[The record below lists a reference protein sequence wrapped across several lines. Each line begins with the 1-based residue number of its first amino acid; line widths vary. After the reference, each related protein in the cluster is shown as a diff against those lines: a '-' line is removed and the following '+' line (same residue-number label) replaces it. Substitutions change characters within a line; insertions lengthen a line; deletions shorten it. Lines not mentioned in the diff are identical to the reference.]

1 MRFTRLSI
9 TSSVEEP
16 GFRCV
21 RVCWHVVE
29 FQPMK
34 KLKGNSEDTVED
46 VEGKG
51 QIIWC
56 FISKGRT
63 DRKRPALK
71 IYAQLAGTRPRPIR
85 YCIPLKLVMI

>member
-9 TSSVEEP
+9 NSSVEEP

-34 KLKGNSEDTVED
+34 KPKETEDTVED
-46 VEGKG
+46 VEGKV
-51 QIIWC
+51 QITWC
-56 FISKGRT
+56 FISKGRA
-63 DRKRPALK
+63 DRKRPALR
-71 IYAQLAGTRPRPIR
+71 IYVQLAGTRP
-85 YCIPLKLVMI
+85 LKDSVFL